1 MGCAVSKLHEEDD
14 VVSICKERK
23 RLLKSAVELRY
34 ALADAHCKYSHSL
47 CAVSAALKL
56 FVTWHSPPTSSSQ
69 YLITFPPPCP
79 SSPTASTT
87 TISNPLFLQQTP
99 TKPTT
104 QEAIACSDS
113 TDDSSDTY
121 SSDGKVGV
129 GEVEEAE
136 VGAEEVFEYYYRG
149 VVPPPMPSPQREFG
163 WDFFNPFD
171 VMRGG
176 GVVGGFR
183 RISDEDDDDEDL
195 RAVREEEGI
204 PELEEEEVERE
215 RGERKEVLVEESVV
229 VDVVNKAHNKECC
242 FHDEEEDEEEM
253 KSMNSV
259 VGVMNHQKDQNGLSV
274 VDTPARGRELL
285 EALQDVQDH
294 FSRAYDSAKEV
305 SRMLEVNRVHLQSG
319 LDEIK
324 ENSAKLIKT
333 ISWHR
338 STSSHSSSCKSLLA
352 SSSKGSTWTEFN
364 NDLFDDSGG
373 MDSGSHSST
382 LGRLYAWEKKLYEE
396 VKAGDDTRKMYERK
410 CSQLRKQDV
419 KGDDARAMDKT
430 RSAVRDLYTR
440 ILVAIRTAES
450 ISIRIEKLRDDELQ
464 PQLLEL
470 IKGLMRN
477 WKVMLES
484 HDTQSKIMLE
494 VKSYSCSSYGRF
506 TNDSLRRATRQLEIE
521 IDNWRACFI
530 EYISAQKAYIQALDG
545 WLSKFIVPEVEF
557 CSRGRSSIPP
567 YRVAGPPI
575 LLICQDWLSS
585 LDKLPDKGV
594 AYSMK
599 SFSKDVKA
607 LWIQQGEEQQQKRN
621 VDILAKN
628 LDKRSLAF
636 QQAENRMLEMKPS
649 NQKAEMDMEHH
660 DDNVDGRKELLDNLR
675 KRLDAERDKH
685 HNCMQETQRMTL
697 NGFQTGLCSLFDSLA
712 EFSKASLKMFDELVQ
727 RDDKDTKVGDAKG
740 ADSSYIES
748 SQLDEG
754 GG

>member
-14 VVSICKERK
+14 VVAICKERK
-23 RLLKSAVELRY
+23 RILKSAVELRY

-56 FVTWHSPPTSSSQ
+56 FVTWHSPQSSSSSH
-69 YLITFPPPCP
+69 YLITFPPSCP

-113 TDDSSDTY
+113 SDDSSDETS

-129 GEVEEAE
+129 GEAEEAE
-136 VGAEEVFEYYYRG
+136 VGAGEVFEYYYRG
-149 VVPPPMPSPQREFG
+149 VVPPPMPSPQRDFG

-176 GVVGGFR
+176 GVVGGFS
-183 RISDEDDDDEDL
+183 RISDDDEDDEDL
-195 RAVREEEGI
+195 RVVREEEGI
-204 PELEEEEVERE
+204 PELEAEEVERE
-215 RGERKEVLVEESVV
+215 REDRKEVLVEEHVV
-229 VDVVNKAHNKECC
+229 VSK
-242 FHDEEEDEEEM
+242 EDEEEM
-253 KSMNSV
+253 EMEMKNVDSV
-259 VGVMNHQKDQNGLSV
+259 DGCVTNNQKDQNELSV
-274 VDTPARGRELL
+274 VDTPVRGRELL

-338 STSSHSSSCKSLLA
+338 SASSHSSSCKSLLA
-352 SSSKGSTWTEFN
+352 SSSKGSTWTEFT

-419 KGDDARAMDKT
+419 RGDDTKAMDKT

-450 ISIRIEKLRDDELQ
+450 ISIRIEKLRDEELQ

-470 IKGLMRN
+470 IKGLVRN

-484 HDTQSKIMLE
+484 HDTQNKIMLE
-494 VKSYSCSSYGRF
+494 VKSYSCPSYGRF

-521 IDNWRACFI
+521 IDNWRACFM
-530 EYISAQKAYIQALDG
+530 EYVSAQKAYIHALDG

-575 LLICQDWLSS
+575 LLICRDWLSS

-607 LWIQQGEEQQQKRN
+607 LWIQQGEDQQQKRN

-636 QQAENRMLEMKPS
+636 QRAENQMLELKPS
-649 NQKAEMDMEHH
+649 NQKAETDMEHH
-660 DDNVDGRKELLDNLR
+660 DDNVEGRKELLDNLR
-675 KRLDAERDKH
+675 KRLDTEREKH

-697 NGFQTGLCSLFDSLA
+697 NGFQTGLSSLFDSLA

-727 RDDKDTKVGDAKG
+727 RNEKEMKVGDEKG
-740 ADSSYIES
+740 VNSSYIES
-748 SQLDEG
+748 SQLDGSTG
-754 GG
+754 G